1 MYSFRIHTIA
11 LALMLAFPFAV
22 VQAEESA
29 QADQAQTMTEVS
41 VKARKSADIPSE
53 KTRSYTVP
61 ASTTATKMNQSLKDT
76 PQSISVVTR
85 TLMDDFHLNNINDVL
100 DYATGIKVERV
111 EPSRNYYT
119 ARGSDITN
127 FQIDGIGTPFVYGLV
142 FGDLDTAVY
151 DRIEV
156 LRGAN
161 GLMTGTGNPSA
172 TINFIRKRPTV
183 ETQAKISASVGN
195 WDYRRLDAD
204 VSGKLN
210 EEGTVRG
217 RLVAANQV
225 SDSYLDRYST
235 ERNVLH
241 GVLEFDLS
249 DKTLLT
255 VGHTYQKHDASGAMW
270 GSLPLLYTDGSKRN
284 YDRSSSSSP
293 DWTYW
298 NTINNI
304 TFAELQH
311 EVNEQWK
318 VKAQVTRKETNAASR
333 LFYVSGNQD
342 RAAGTGLFATSGMY
356 RDTIKDWIA
365 DVYVNGSFELGGRQ
379 HELVAGATWSKTRAA
394 EVELSAGTAALT
406 DFESIADFALPTNFV
421 PSGSYA
427 HYENIRF
434 NRYLAGKFDLAD
446 PLKVTVGAN
455 MLSYDYAGVS
465 YGADQNSDATNK
477 VTPYVGAVY
486 AIDPQHSAYASYTEI
501 YNPQVQQDASR
512 KILAPVQGSN
522 REVGLKS
529 EWFDSRLNTSV
540 AYFDN
545 KQKNFAQSTGA
556 MIGIVQIY
564 EAINVRTKGFEL
576 DVSGEIA
583 DGWSMNAGL
592 TRLMSVKDDEG
603 NNAKTYTPRTMAH
616 VATTYKVQSI
626 PGLKVGASVNW
637 QSKVYADI
645 DMTAY
650 GSGTVRYT
658 QSSYALLN
666 LVGSYDINPHWQ
678 AAVNLNNITNE
689 KYLASMMWVNFGQGY
704 YAPGTNGYATLTWK
718 Y

>member
-1 MYSFRIHTIA
+1 MNSFRINTTS
-11 LALMLAFPFAV
+11 LALMLAFPFV
-22 VQAEESA
+22 TVQAEESV
-29 QADQAQTMTEVS
+29 QPDQAQTMTEVK
-41 VKARKSADIPSE
+41 VKAQKTADIPSE
-53 KTRSYTVP
+53 KTKSYTVP
-61 ASTTATKMNQSLKDT
+61 ASTTATKMSQSLKET

-111 EPSRNYYT
+111 EPTRNYYT

-127 FQIDGIGTPFVYGLV
+127 FQIDGVGTPFTYGLV
-142 FGDLDTAVY
+142 FGDIDMAVY

-161 GLMTGTGNPSA
+161 GLQTGTGNPSA

-183 ETQAKISASVGN
+183 ETQAKVSASVGN

-210 EEGTVRG
+210 EAGTVRG
-217 RLVAANQV
+217 RLVAANQT
-225 SDSYLDRYST
+225 SNSYLDRYST
-235 ERNVLH
+235 ERNVLS

-249 DKTLLT
+249 DQTLLT
-255 VGHTYQKHDASGAMW
+255 VGHTYQKHNTDGNMW
-270 GSLPLLYTDGSKRN
+270 GSLPLLNSNGSKRSYN
-284 YDRSSSSSP
+284 RSASSAP

-298 NTINNI
+298 DTINNI

-311 EVNEQWK
+311 DLNEKWK
-318 VKAQVTRKETNAASR
+318 VKAQLTRKEINADSR
-333 LFYVSGNQD
+333 LFYVSGTPD
-342 RAAGTGLFATSGMY
+342 ASTGTGLFATSGMY

-365 DVYVNGSFELGGRQ
+365 DVYVNGFFELGGRE

-394 EVELSAGTAALT
+394 EVERSAGTVALAS
-406 DFESIADFALPTNFV
+406 FESIPDFSLPANFALTGN
-421 PSGSYA
+421 YA
-427 HYENIRF
+427 HYENIRL
-434 NRYLAGKFDLAD
+434 NRYLAGKFNVAD
-446 PLKVTVGAN
+446 PLKVTLGAN
-455 MLSYDYAGVS
+455 MLSYDYAGTS
-465 YGADQNSDATNK
+465 YGAAQDSDATNK

-486 AIDPQHSAYASYTEI
+486 ALDPQHSAYASYTEI
-501 YNPQVQQDASR
+501 YNPQVQLDANF
-512 KILAPVQGSN
+512 KILPPVQGSN

-529 EWFDSRLNTSV
+529 EWFDRHLNTSV

-545 KQKNFAQSTGA
+545 KQDNFAQSTGA
-556 MIGIVQIY
+556 LVGIVQIY
-564 EAINVRTKGFEL
+564 EAIDVRTKGFEL
-576 DVSGEIA
+576 DMSGEIG
-583 DGWSMNAGL
+583 DGWNMNAGL
-592 TRLMSVKDDEG
+592 TRLMSVKDNEG

-626 PGLKVGASVNW
+626 PGLKVGASLNW
-637 QSKVYADI
+637 QSKVYANI
-645 DMTAY
+645 DMTSTGA
-650 GSGTVRYT
+650 GIVKYT
-658 QSSYALLN
+658 QNSYALLN
-666 LVGSYDINPHWQ
+666 LLASYDINPHWQ
-678 AAVNLNNITNE
+678 AAVNLNNVTNE

>member
-1 MYSFRIHTIA
+1 MYSFRINTMS
-11 LALMLAFPFAV
+11 LALMLAFPFV
-22 VQAEESA
+22 SVQAEESA
-29 QADQAQTMTEVS
+29 QVDQAQTMTEVK
-41 VKARKSADIPSE
+41 VKAQKTADTPSE
-53 KTRSYTVP
+53 KTKSYTIP

-76 PQSISVVTR
+76 PQSVSVVTR

-111 EPSRNYYT
+111 EPTRNYYT

-127 FQIDGIGTPFVYGLV
+127 FQMDGIGTPFANGLV

-172 TINFIRKRPTV
+172 TINFIRKRPTA
-183 ETQAKISASVGN
+183 ETQAKLSASVGN

-204 VSGKLN
+204 VSGRLN
-210 EEGTVRG
+210 EEGSVRG

-225 SDSYLDRYST
+225 SNSYLDRYST

-249 DKTLLT
+249 EKTLFT
-255 VGHTYQKHDASGAMW
+255 VGHTYQKHDTNGGMW
-270 GSLPLLYTDGSKRN
+270 GSLPLLYSDGSKRSYN
-284 YDRSSSSSP
+284 RSSSSAP

-298 NTINNI
+298 DTINNI

-311 EVNEQWK
+311 ELNDQWK
-318 VKAQVTRKETNAASR
+318 VKAQLTRKEINADSR
-333 LFYVSGNQD
+333 LFYVDGSPDRVTGSG
-342 RAAGTGLFATSGMY
+342 LSATSGMY

-365 DVYVNGSFELGGRQ
+365 DIYVNGKFELGGRE
-379 HELVAGATWSKTRAA
+379 HELVAGATWSKTRGA
-394 EVELSAGTAALT
+394 EVERSAGRVALT
-406 DFESIADFALPTNFV
+406 NFEGIPDFALPANFAL
-421 PSGSYA
+421 SGNYA
-427 HYENIRF
+427 HYESIRF
-434 NRYLAGKFDLAD
+434 NRYLAGKFNLAD

-455 MLSYDYAGVS
+455 MLSYDYAGTS
-465 YGADQNSDATNK
+465 YGAAQASDATNK

-486 AIDPQHSAYASYTEI
+486 ALDPQHSAYASYTEI
-501 YNPQVQQDASR
+501 YNPQVQLDASF
-512 KILAPVQGSN
+512 KILPPVQGSN
-522 REVGLKS
+522 REVGFKS
-529 EWFDSRLNTSV
+529 EWFEQRLNTSV

-545 KQKNFAQSTGA
+545 KQENFAQSTGA
-556 MIGIVQIY
+556 FVGIVQIY
-564 EAINVRTKGFEL
+564 EPINVRTKGFEL
-576 DVSGEIA
+576 DMSGEIA
-583 DGWSMNAGL
+583 DGWNMNAGL

-616 VATTYKVQSI
+616 VATTYKVQSV

-645 DMTAY
+645 DMTLTGA
-650 GSGTVRYT
+650 GMVRYT
-658 QSSYALLN
+658 QKSYALLN
-666 LVGSYDINPHWQ
+666 LLASYDINQHWQ
-678 AAVNLNNITNE
+678 AAVNLNNVTNE
-689 KYLASMMWVNFGQGY
+689 KYLASMMWVNYGQGY

>member
-1 MYSFRIHTIA
+1 MNFKHKKIVVA
-11 LALMLAFPFAV
+11 VLLATGFSQVM
-22 VQAEESA
+22 AEDKQDAS
-29 QADQAQTMTEVS
+29 QTMTEVK
-41 VKARKSADIPSE
+41 VKSKRDVETPSE
-53 KTRSYTVP
+53 KTKSYSVS
-61 ASTTATKMNQSLKDT
+61 STQTATKMSTSLKDT
-76 PQSISVVTR
+76 PQSVSVVTR
-85 TLMDDFHLNNINDVL
+85 ALMDDFHLNNINDVL

-127 FQIDGIGTPFVYGLV
+127 FQIDGIGVPFVYGLV
-142 FGDLDTAVY
+142 FGDIDTAVY

-183 ETQAKISASVGN
+183 ETQSKVSASVGN

-210 EEGTVRG
+210 EDGSIRG

-225 SDSYLDRYST
+225 SGSYLDRYST

-249 DKTLLT
+249 DQTLLT
-255 VGHTYQKHDASGAMW
+255 IGHTYQKHDASGAMW
-270 GSLPLLYTDGSKRN
+270 GSLPLLYSDGSKRH
-284 YDRSSSSSP
+284 YGRSSSSSP

-298 NTINNI
+298 NTINNV

-311 EVNEQWK
+311 QVNDQWK
-318 VKAQVTRKETNAASR
+318 VKAQLTRKEINADSR
-333 LFYVSGNQD
+333 LFYVSGAQNTST
-342 RAAGTGLFATSGMY
+342 GTGLFATSGMY

-365 DVYVNGSFELGGRQ
+365 DVYVNGMFELGGRQ

-394 EVELSAGTAALT
+394 EVERSAGTTALT
-406 DFESIADFALPTNFV
+406 DFESISDFSLPANFALT
-421 PSGSYA
+421 GSYSN
-427 HYENIRF
+427 YDNIRF
-434 NRYLAGKFDLAD
+434 NRYVAGKFNLAD
-446 PLKVTVGAN
+446 PLKVTIGAN
-455 MLSYDYAGVS
+455 MLSYDYSGIS
-465 YGADQNSDATNK
+465 YGAAQASDATNK

-486 AIDPQHSAYASYTEI
+486 ALDPQHSAYASYTEI
-501 YNPQVQQDASR
+501 YNPQVQLDANF
-512 KILAPVQGSN
+512 KILPPVQGSN

-529 EWFDSRLNTSV
+529 EWFDQRLNTTV

-545 KQKNFAQSTGA
+545 KQENFAQSTGA
-556 MIGIVQIY
+556 MVGIVQIY
-564 EAINVRTKGFEL
+564 EAIDVRTKGFEL
-576 DVSGEIA
+576 DMSGEIS

-592 TRLMSVKDDEG
+592 TRLMSVKDNEG

-616 VATTYKVQSI
+616 LATTYKVQSV

-645 DMTAY
+645 DMTSY
-650 GSGTVRYT
+650 GAGVVRYT
-658 QSSYALLN
+658 QNSYALLN
-666 LVGSYDINPHWQ
+666 LLASYDINPHWQ
-678 AAVNLNNITNE
+678 AAVNLNNVTNE
-689 KYLASMMWVNFGQGY
+689 KYLASMMWVNYGQGY